1 MVSGAAPSEG
11 RRHRTRGNR
20 QDIIRAF
27 QPPIRAIGQPIR
39 FGFVFLDVLF
49 EKRLVIFDNIA
60 IYKVSISNLPMFV
73 S

>member
-1 MVSGAAPSEG
+1 MID
-11 RRHRTRGNR
+11 H
-20 QDIIRAF
+20 
-27 QPPIRAIGQPIR
+27 PIR

-49 EKRLVIFDNIA
+49 EKRLVIFDNIT